1 MKKYYET
8 LTNQYPVKKTL
19 RFRLEQMEKIGK
31 KAENIE
37 MNHILD
43 KDNQRKVDYV
53 KVKRMID
60 KYHVNVINEALQGKK
75 LNGLNEM
82 AKLYYLHKR
91 DEKQEKALEDGF
103 TSLRKQIA
111 GFLQSHEKF
120 GLLDKNKELVENELP
135 QIAETEDEYNALKSF
150 KNFTTYFEKFN
161 KVRMNLY
168 SEKKKSSTVAYR
180 LIDENLRRFLD
191 NIIVYEMLKKQS
203 IDISNVQ
210 EVLDKY
216 EIKNIDEVFVV
227 DGFNYVLT
235 QEGIDIYDTIAG
247 ELNKSINFYNQQE
260 KKGTFNKTNKIPKM
274 KILYKQILADREKV
288 FTMDEFS
295 TDDELLKF
303 LHEFIERMQTFL
315 DKNSEWGIYWLL
327 GVLKDASGQGIYVK
341 NDASLT
347 AFSNII
353 YKRWNQFTDALSR
366 KYDMDYQGKKKI
378 YTEKYDEEKEKNL
391 KKVKSY
397 SLYALQELSH
407 DMDGAENTVNII
419 ESFCLHLNEDIEE
432 ITENYKKYT
441 SVIKAYDASKRLS
454 KYTEGVHVIKSYLD
468 SIKRLEADLKLLA
481 GTGTEAD
488 RDFEFYG
495 EYAMAYDHIQKV
507 DRLYNMVRNYLT
519 KKPFSTEK
527 MKLNFGNPIFLAGW
541 SDETEHSAFIL
552 LSDDGYYLGIMD
564 SKKKRN
570 FKKFPQ
576 PKSIDDTIHK
586 VKYLQAADPQKDV
599 QNLMVIDGET
609 VKVKGSKEKQGIN
622 AGKNMILEKKK
633 CKYLPPEINEIRLDR
648 SYSVSSD
655 NFSREKLNKFI
666 QYYQERVKEYYS
678 AYDFNFKEPMEYRD
692 FGDFTADVNRQAYQL
707 HLEPISKAFI
717 DEQVELG
724 NLYLF
729 WIYSKDFSKFS
740 KGSYNLHTIYW
751 KMLFDE
757 RNLSNLVY
765 KLNGGAEVFYRP
777 ASIMAEDKVEHKKNI
792 ALENKNKLNGKR
804 TSTFDYDIVKDKR
817 YTEPKLEFHVSIT
830 MNYTALGNNKKRD
843 FNRMVNSVLKKSE
856 NVHVIGID
864 RGERN
869 LLYLV
874 VVDPQGNIVE
884 QFSLNSIESKLGVP
898 VDYHDLLDTKE
909 KQRDDARRSWAAIES
924 IKDLKEGYMSQVV
937 YMIAQ
942 LVLKYNAVIAI
953 EDLNFGFKRGR
964 QKVEKQIYQKFEKM
978 LIDKLNYLV
987 LDKSRAQDKPYQV
1000 GGSLNALQLTS
1011 KFESFKELGNGKQTG
1026 IIFYVPAWMTS
1037 KIDPVTGFVNLFY
1050 LKYENR
1056 EKARDFWAKFDSI
1069 IYNTEQK
1076 CFEFIFDYRNF
1087 TYKADGSRTNWKICS
1102 KGERIVKYK
1111 DPESNNH
1118 FVDRIVEPTQL
1129 LEVLFEQH
1137 NISYQSGENL
1147 VEQIC
1152 LIEESSFYK
1161 ELYSCLRLI
1170 LQIRNSSSDG
1180 KRDYLQSCAVD
1191 EKGNLYHSDNA
1202 GDNLPKD
1209 ADANGAYNI
1218 ARKGLWALQQIRETD
1233 DENLTKVKLAISNK
1247 EWLKY
1252 AQENRNG

>member
-8 LTNQYPVKKTL
+8 LTNQYPVDKTL
-19 RFRLEQMEKIGK
+19 RFRLEPIGK
-31 KAENIE
+31 TGENIQ

-43 KDNQRKVDYV
+43 KDIQRKADYV

-60 KYHVNVINEALQGKK
+60 KYHVKVIDEALHGKK
-75 LNGLNEM
+75 LDGLDEI
-82 AKLYYLHKR
+82 AELYFLHKR
-91 DEKQEKALEDGF
+91 DEKQEKALENGF
-103 TSLRKQIA
+103 TSLRKQIVS
-111 GFLQSHEKF
+111 FLRSHEKF
-120 GLLDKNKELVENELP
+120 GILNKKEMIENELP
-135 QIAETEDEYNALKSF
+135 QMVETEEDYNALNNF
-150 KNFTTYFEKFN
+150 ERFTTYFTNFYA
-161 KVRMNLY
+161 VRMNLY
-168 SEKKKSSTVAYR
+168 SDEKKSSTVAYR
-180 LIDENLRRFLD
+180 LIDENLPRFLD

-203 IDISNVQ
+203 VDISNVQ
-210 EVLDKY
+210 EILDKY
-216 EIKNIDEVFVV
+216 EIKNLDEVFIV
-227 DGFNYVLT
+227 DGFNYVLV
-235 QEGIDIYDTIAG
+235 QEGIGIYDSIVG
-247 ELNKSINFYNQQE
+247 ELNKSINLYNQQE
-260 KKGTFNKTNKIPKM
+260 KKSSLHKAYKIPKM
-274 KILYKQILADREKV
+274 KILYKQILADREKSFV
-288 FTMDEFS
+288 LDEFS
-295 TDDELLKF
+295 TDDELMNILQ
-303 LHEFIERMQTFL
+303 EFAEEMHTFL
-315 DKNSEWGIYWLL
+315 DKNNEGGIFRLID
-327 GVLKDASGQGIYVK
+327 VLKDAPGQGIYVK

-353 YKRWNQFTDALSR
+353 YKRWNRFTDALSR

-397 SLYALQELSH
+397 SLYDLQKLSH
-407 DMDGAENTVNII
+407 NMDVEENTVDII

-432 ITENYKKYT
+432 IIEKYKQY
-441 SVIKAYDASKRLS
+441 SNVIKAYDTSKGLC
-454 KYTEGVHVIKSYLD
+454 KYTDGVHAIKSYLD
-468 SIKRLEADLKLLA
+468 AIKKLEADLKLLA
-481 GTGTEAD
+481 GTGIETD
-488 RDFEFYG
+488 REPIFYG
-495 EYAMAYDHIQKV
+495 EYAMVYDRIQRV

-527 MKLNFGNPIFLAGW
+527 MKLNFDNPIFLAGW
-541 SDETEHSAFIL
+541 PDETAYSAFIL
-552 LSDDGYYLGIMD
+552 VLDDRYYLGIMD

-576 PKSIDDTIHK
+576 PKSIDDRIYK

-599 QNLMVIDGET
+599 QNLMVIDGKT
-609 VKVKGSKEKQGIN
+609 VKVNGRKEKQGIN

-633 CKYLPPEINEIRLDR
+633 CKYLPPEINEIRLSR

-655 NFSREKLNKFI
+655 NFSREKLNIFI

-777 ASIMAEDKVEHKKNI
+777 ASIMAEDKIVHKKNI

-817 YTEPKLEFHVSIT
+817 YTEPKFEFHVPIT

-898 VDYHDLLDTKE
+898 VDYHDLLDIKE
-909 KQRDDARRSWAAIES
+909 KQRDEARRSWAAIES
-924 IKDLKEGYMSQVV
+924 IKDLKEGYMSHVV
-937 YMIAQ
+937 HIIAQ
-942 LVLKYNAVIAI
+942 LVLEYNAVIAI

-987 LDKSRAQDKPYQV
+987 MDKSRAQDKPYQV

-1011 KFESFKELGNGKQTG
+1011 KFESFKELGKQTG

-1056 EKARDFWAKFDSI
+1056 EKARDFWFKFDSI
-1069 IYNTEQK
+1069 IYNAEQK
-1076 CFEFIFDYRNF
+1076 YFEFAFDYRKF
-1087 TYKADGSRTNWKICS
+1087 TYKADGSRTNWTICS

-1111 DPESNNH
+1111 DLENNNH
-1118 FVDRIVEPTQL
+1118 FVDRIIEPTEL
-1129 LEVLFEQH
+1129 LKTLFEQY

-1191 EKGNLYHSDNA
+1191 EKGNFYHSDNA

-1218 ARKGLWALQQIRETD
+1218 ARKGLWVLQQIRETD
-1233 DENLTKVKLAISNK
+1233 DENLAKVKLAISPK